1 MTNWTGKPM
10 IQARIMP
17 VCWIV
22 AGGRGLEPLPHGSC
36 FVADFYKGKALMKA
50 GFVAALVIL
59 SCMPM
64 AHAETA
70 YYRDP
75 SVQGNTLVFSA
86 EGDLWRVPLAGG
98 TAQRLTSNAG
108 EESQASISA
117 DGRRIAFVGSYD
129 ASPEVYV
136 MPIDGGS
143 PKRLSFDGASVRV
156 LGWTPAN
163 EVLYA
168 TTAVTGPGS
177 SMVLRAVNPN
187 TLAQRSL
194 PFADANQA
202 SFDAGNGSIFFTRFG
217 LHITGDHARGYKGG
231 AMAQIWR
238 APVDGSAEATRL
250 DAEIDASLRRPMW
263 WQGRLY
269 HLSDE
274 TGSDNL
280 WSMTADGGDRRA
292 LTSFSE
298 FEVRDPQLQ
307 DGHIVY
313 QYGADIHDIN
323 LATGKDRLVPIN
335 LASDFEQRR
344 TRWLEKPLDYL
355 DDATLNSDG
364 SRAILVARGAATYAA
379 TDARRRIDIS
389 VPKDARIRA
398 AVPSIDGK
406 SILAISD
413 VDGREEIWR
422 FPADGSGPGEALTHD
437 SNVRRWHLYL
447 SPDGRS
453 LAFDDKRARLSILDL
468 ATRKI
473 RVLDQAH
480 FGGDD
485 VYTSVSWSADSKT
498 LAAARPDS
506 REGRPQIVLFARDGS
521 QKAVVSSDRY
531 ESGSAAFSRDGKW
544 LYFLSNR
551 AFTATPQAPWGDR
564 NMGPGFDRR
573 TKIYAL
579 ALQADNRFPFQPV
592 DELSKDDKNESKD
605 KDDNKEDK
613 KKSDSKS
620 PSLPSIAWSG
630 LAERLHEVPADAG
643 NYRSLAIDDKRLY
656 YIDEG
661 SGADAHPQ
669 LKTLAIGNDGD
680 EAKSFAE
687 DIGDYQL
694 SNDGKKLLLV
704 KWSKHGAGDMF
715 VVDTGAKAPDKMDKD
730 KLRVSDWRLAI
741 DPRAE
746 WRQMFTDAWRMHR
759 EFSFDPGM
767 RGVDWDAVYAR
778 YQPLLSRVADR
789 NELEDLTGQMTAEL
803 GILHSQV
810 RGGDTR
816 KDDEVAKPAALG
828 ADLVAVSNGLKIA
841 HIYRSDPELPSERA
855 PLARPGV
862 DAREGDV
869 LTSINGQPIRNL
881 ADVADA
887 LANQAGKQVLLTL
900 NRAGDVRKTVA
911 TPVDS
916 RSESGLRY
924 GDWEQSRRDR
934 VLASGKGRI
943 GYLHLRAM
951 GSGDIADFA
960 REFYTNIYRDG
971 LIIDVRRNNGG
982 NIDSWIIEKL
992 LRRAWAF
999 WVYPDTPPEF
1009 NMQQTFRGHLAVL
1022 IDERTYS
1029 DGETFAAGI
1038 KALNLAPLIGQR
1050 TAGAGIWLSGRN
1062 PLIDG
1067 GIARIAEFPQFSAD
1081 NGRWLIEGKGVSPDI
1096 AVVNPP
1102 RATFNGADAQLD
1114 AALKYLE
1121 DKMAAEPIKEATPQA
1136 IPARGEPGWDM
1147 QQ

>member
-1 MTNWTGKPM
+1 
-10 IQARIMP
+10 
-17 VCWIV
+17 
-22 AGGRGLEPLPHGSC
+22 
-36 FVADFYKGKALMKA
+36 MKA
-50 GFVAALVIL
+50 GIGAALVL
-59 SCMPM
+59 LLVGMAG
-64 AHAETA
+64 AHAESA
-70 YYRDP
+70 YYRAP
-75 SVQGNTLVFSA
+75 SAQGNNLVFTA
-86 EGDLWRVPLAGG
+86 EGDLWRVALAGG

-108 EESQASISA
+108 DEIEASISA
-117 DGRRIAFVGSYD
+117 DGRRIVFVGGYD

-143 PKRLSFDGASVRV
+143 PKRLSFDGATVHV
-156 LGWTPAN
+156 VGWTPRN
-163 EVLYA
+163 EVLYSS
-168 TTAVTGPGS
+168 TAVTGPGS
-177 SMVLRAVNPN
+177 STILRAVNPD
-187 TLAQRSL
+187 TLAQRTL

-202 SFDAGNGSIFFTRFG
+202 SFDAAAGSIFFTRFG
-217 LHITGDHARGYKGG
+217 LHITGDHARSYKGG

-238 APVDGSAEATRL
+238 APLDGSTEATRL
-250 DAEIDASLRRPMW
+250 ATDTTASLRNPMW
-263 WQGRLY
+263 WNGRLY

-280 WSMTADGGDRRA
+280 WSMAADGSDRHA
-292 LTSFSE
+292 VTSFTE

-307 DGHIVY
+307 NGRIVY
-313 QYGADIHDIN
+313 QYGADIRDID
-323 LATGKDRLVPIN
+323 LATATDRIVPIN
-335 LASDFEQRR
+335 LVSDFEQRR

-355 DDATLNSDG
+355 DDVALSADG
-364 SRAILVARGAATYAA
+364 SRTVLVARGAATLAA

-398 AVPSIDGK
+398 AVPSMDGR
-406 SILAISD
+406 SIYAISD
-413 VDGREEIWR
+413 IGGHEEIWR
-422 FPADGSGPGEALTHD
+422 FPADGSGPGEALTRD
-437 SNVRRWHLYL
+437 SSVRRWHLYL
-447 SPDGRS
+447 SPDGKS

-468 ATRKI
+468 DTRKI
-473 RVLDQAH
+473 RVIDEAH

-485 VYTSVSWSADSKT
+485 VYASANWSADSKV
-498 LAAARPDS
+498 LAVARADS
-506 REGRPQIVLFARDGS
+506 REGRSQVLVLARDGS

-531 ESGSAAFSRDGKW
+531 ESGSAVFSRDGKW

-551 AFTATPQAPWGDR
+551 EFSATPQAPWGDR
-564 NMGPGFDRR
+564 NMGPSFDRR

-579 ALQADNRFPFQPV
+579 ALQADNRFPFQPD
-592 DELSKDDKNESKD
+592 DELNKDDKEAGSDKDEENKNDKKESK
-605 KDDNKEDK
+605 E
-613 KKSDSKS
+613 
-620 PSLPSIAWSG
+620 PVLPAIAWNG
-630 LAERLHEVPADAG
+630 LAERLFEVPAAAG
-643 NYRSLAIDDKRLY
+643 NFRSLSIDEKRLY
-656 YIDEG
+656 FVDEG

-669 LKTLAIGNDGD
+669 LKTLALGNDGD
-680 EAKSFAE
+680 EAKIFAE
-687 DIGDYQL
+687 EIESYQL
-694 SNDGKKLLLV
+694 STDAKKLLLV
-704 KWSKHGAGDMF
+704 KWSEKGAGAMF
-715 VVDTGAKAPDKMDKD
+715 VVDAGDKAPEKMDKS

-746 WRQMFTDAWRMHR
+746 WRQMFNDAWRMHR

-767 RGVDWDAVYAR
+767 RGVDWDAVHSR
-778 YQPLLSRVADR
+778 YLPLLTRVADR

-810 RGGDTR
+810 RGGDKR
-816 KDDEVAKPAALG
+816 SDDEVAKPSALG
-828 ADLVAVSNGLKIA
+828 ADLVAVANGLKIA
-841 HIYRSDPELPSERA
+841 HIYRSDPELPNDRA

-869 LTSINGQPIRNL
+869 LTAINGQPVRNL
-881 ADVADA
+881 ADVADG
-887 LANQAGKQVLLTL
+887 LANQAGKQVLLAL
-900 NRAGDVRKTVA
+900 NRNGEARKTVA

-916 RSESGLRY
+916 RIESGLRY
-924 GDWEQSRRDR
+924 GDWEQSRRER
-934 VLASGKGRI
+934 VLESSKGRI

-951 GSGDIADFA
+951 GPGDIASFA
-960 REFYTNIYRDG
+960 REFYTNINRDG

-999 WVYPDTPPEF
+999 WVYPGSPPEF

-1062 PLIDG
+1062 PLVDG
-1067 GIARIAEFPQFSAD
+1067 GMARVAEFPQFSAE
-1081 NGRWLIEGKGVSPDI
+1081 NGRWLIEGRGVSPDI

-1102 RATFNGADAQLD
+1102 LATFNGGDAQLD

-1121 DKMAAEPIKEATPQA
+1121 SKMAAEPIKAIAPQA
-1136 IPARGEPGWDM
+1136 IPPRGEPGWDM
-1147 QQ
+1147 H

>member
-1 MTNWTGKPM
+1 
-10 IQARIMP
+10 
-17 VCWIV
+17 
-22 AGGRGLEPLPHGSC
+22 
-36 FVADFYKGKALMKA
+36 MKSL
-50 GFVAALVIL
+50 FAALL
-59 SCMPM
+59 LLM
-64 AHAETA
+64 ACPYGARAEPVYA
-70 YYRDP
+70 RGP
-75 SVQGNTLVFSA
+75 SLHGDTLVFTA
-86 EGDLWRVPLAGG
+86 EGDLWRVALAGG

-108 EESQASISA
+108 EEIEASISA
-117 DGRRIAFVGSYD
+117 DGRRIAFVGGYD

-143 PKRLSFDGASVRV
+143 PKRLSFDGAAVHV
-156 LGWTPAN
+156 VGWTPEN

-168 TTAVTGPGS
+168 SAAVTGPGS
-177 SMVLRAVNPN
+177 STILRAVNPD
-187 TLAQRSL
+187 TLAQRTL

-202 SFDAGNGSIFFTRFG
+202 SFDASSGSIFFTRFG

-238 APVDGSAEATRL
+238 APIAGDSEASRL
-250 DAEIDASLRRPMW
+250 AADVNASLRRPMW

-274 TGSDNL
+274 SGSDNL
-280 WSMTADGGDRRA
+280 WSMAADGSDRQA
-292 LTSFSE
+292 LTTFSE

-307 DGHIVY
+307 NGHIVY
-313 QYGADIHDIN
+313 QYGADIREID
-323 LATGKDRLVPIN
+323 LASGKDRIVPIN
-335 LASDFEQRR
+335 LVSDFEQRR

-355 DDATLNSDG
+355 DDVALSADG
-364 SRAILVARGAATYAA
+364 SRTVLVARGAATLAA
-379 TDARRRIDIS
+379 TDARRRIDIAL
-389 VPKDARIRA
+389 PKDARIRA
-398 AVPSIDGK
+398 AVPGTDGK
-406 SILAISD
+406 SIYAISD
-413 VDGREEIWR
+413 IGGHEEIWR
-422 FPADGSGPGEALTHD
+422 FPADGSRPGEALTRD

-447 SPDGRS
+447 SPDGKS

-468 ATRKI
+468 DTRKI
-473 RVLDQAH
+473 RVIDEAH
-480 FGGDD
+480 FGADD
-485 VYTSVSWSADSKT
+485 IYASVNWSTDSQYLAVARADS
-498 LAAARPDS
+498 S
-506 REGRPQIVLFARDGS
+506 EGRSQIVVIARDGS

-531 ESGSAAFSRDGKW
+531 ESSSAAFSRNGKW

-551 AFTATPQAPWGDR
+551 EFTATPSAPWGDR

-579 ALQADNRFPFQPV
+579 ALQEGNRFAFQPA
-592 DELSKDDKNESKD
+592 DELSKDEKDSSKD
-605 KDDNKEDK
+605 KSKDEDK
-613 KKSDSKS
+613 KDEKKESKK
-620 PSLPSIAWSG
+620 PMLPAIAWNG
-630 LAERLHEVPADAG
+630 LADRLFEVPGDAG
-643 NYRSLAIDDKRLY
+643 NFRSLSVDDKRLY
-656 YIDEG
+656 FIDAG
-661 SGADAHPQ
+661 SGGDAHPQ
-669 LKTLAIGNDGD
+669 LKTLVLGNDGD
-680 EAKSFAE
+680 EAKTFADE
-687 DIGDYQL
+687 IRSYQL
-694 SNDGKKLLLV
+694 STDAKKLLLV
-704 KWSKHGAGDMF
+704 KWSEKGAGAMF
-715 VVDTGAKAPDKMDKD
+715 VVDAGEKAPEKMDKS

-746 WRQMFTDAWRMHR
+746 WRQMFNDAWRMHR
-759 EFSFDPGM
+759 EFSFDPAM
-767 RGVDWDAVYAR
+767 RGVDWKAVHAR
-778 YQPLLSRVADR
+778 YLPLLTRVADR
-789 NELEDLTGQMTAEL
+789 ADLEDLTGQMTAEL

-810 RGGDTR
+810 RGGEKRRDN
-816 KDDEVAKPAALG
+816 EVAKPAALG
-828 ADLVAVSNGLKIA
+828 ADLVAVAHGLKLA
-841 HIYRSDPELPSERA
+841 HIYRSDPELPNERA

-869 LTSINGQPIRNL
+869 LTAINGQPVRNL

-887 LANQAGKQVLLTL
+887 LANQAGKQILLAL
-900 NRAGDVRKTVA
+900 SRNGEVRKTVA

-916 RSESGLRY
+916 RGESGLRY

-934 VLASGKGRI
+934 VLESGKGRI

-960 REFYTNIYRDG
+960 REFYTNVHRDG

-999 WVYPDTPPEF
+999 WVYPESPTEF

-1038 KALNLAPLIGQR
+1038 KALKLGPLIGQR

-1067 GIARIAEFPQFSAD
+1067 GIARVAEFPQFDAAS
-1081 NGRWLIEGKGVSPDI
+1081 GRWIIEGRGVSPDI

-1102 RATFNGADAQLD
+1102 LATFNGGDAQLD

-1121 DKMAAEPIKEATPQA
+1121 DKMAAEPIKSVTPQA
-1136 IPARGEPGWDM
+1136 IPPRGEPAWDM
-1147 QQ
+1147 QP

>member
-1 MTNWTGKPM
+1 
-10 IQARIMP
+10 
-17 VCWIV
+17 
-22 AGGRGLEPLPHGSC
+22 
-36 FVADFYKGKALMKA
+36 MKSV
-50 GFVAALVIL
+50 FAALL
-59 SCMPM
+59 LLM
-64 AHAETA
+64 ACPYGARAESIYA
-70 YYRDP
+70 RGP
-75 SVQGNTLVFSA
+75 SLHGDTLVFTA

-108 EESQASISA
+108 EESQASISP

-136 MPIDGGS
+136 MPIDGGA
-143 PKRLSFDGASVRV
+143 PKRLSFDGAGVRV
-156 LGWTPAN
+156 VGWTPAN
-163 EVLYA
+163 EVLFA
-168 TTAVTGPGS
+168 STAVTGPGS
-177 SMVLRAVNPN
+177 SMILRAVNPD
-187 TLAQRSL
+187 TLIQRSL

-202 SFDAGNGSIFFTRFG
+202 SFDAKSGSIFFTRFG

-231 AMAQIWR
+231 AMAQLWR
-238 APVDGSAEATRL
+238 APADGSAEATRL
-250 DAEIDASLRRPMW
+250 DADVNASLRRPMW
-263 WQGRLY
+263 WKGRLY

-280 WSMTADGGDRRA
+280 WSMGADGSDRRA
-292 LTSFSE
+292 LTSFNA

-313 QYGADIHDIN
+313 QYGADIRDID
-323 LATGKDRLVPIN
+323 LATGTDRVVPID
-335 LASDFEQRR
+335 LVSDFEQRR

-355 DDATLNSDG
+355 DDVALNADG
-364 SRAILVARGAATYAA
+364 SRAVLVARGSATYAA
-379 TDARRRIDIS
+379 TDARRRIDIA

-398 AVPSIDGK
+398 AVPSSDGK
-406 SILAISD
+406 SIYAISD
-413 VDGREEIWR
+413 IGGHEEIWR
-422 FPADGSGPGEALTHD
+422 FPADGSGPGEALTRD
-437 SNVRRWHLYL
+437 SNIRRWHLYL
-447 SPDGRS
+447 SPDGKS
-453 LAFDDKRARLSILDL
+453 LAFDDKRARLSVLDL
-468 ATRKI
+468 GTRKI
-473 RVLDQAH
+473 RVVDESH

-485 VYTSVSWSADSKT
+485 VYASVNWSADSKT
-498 LAAARPDS
+498 LAVARPDS
-506 REGRPQIVLFARDGS
+506 REGRPQIVLVALDGS

-531 ESGSAAFSRDGKW
+531 ESGWGVFSRDGKW

-551 AFTATPQAPWGDR
+551 EFATIPQAPWGDR
-564 NMGPGFDRR
+564 NMGPTFDRR

-579 ALQADNRFPFQPV
+579 ALQPGNRFAFQPA
-592 DELSKDDKNESKD
+592 DELNKDDKDSGKD
-605 KDDNKEDK
+605 KDEDKKDDK
-613 KKSDSKS
+613 KKSDAKT
-620 PSLPSIAWSG
+620 PPLPAIAWNG
-630 LAERLHEVPADAG
+630 LSQRLYEVPADAG
-643 NYRSLAIDDKRLY
+643 NYRSLTIDDKRLY
-656 YIDEG
+656 FLDEG
-661 SGADAHPQ
+661 VADAHPQ
-669 LKTLAIGNDGD
+669 LKTLVLGNDGD
-680 EAKSFAE
+680 EAKTFAE
-687 DIGDYQL
+687 DIGRYQL
-694 SNDGKKLLLV
+694 SADAKKLLLV
-704 KWSKHGAGDMF
+704 KWSEHGAGAMF
-715 VVDTGAKAPDKMDKD
+715 IVDAGDKAPDKMDKS

-746 WRQMFTDAWRMHR
+746 WKQMFNDAWRMHR

-778 YQPLLSRVADR
+778 YEPLLARVADR

-810 RGGDTR
+810 RGGDKR
-816 KDDEVAKPAALG
+816 RDDEVAKPAALG
-828 ADLVAVSNGLKIA
+828 ADLVAVGDGLKIA
-841 HIYRSDPELPSERA
+841 HIYRSDPELPNERA

-869 LTSINGQPIRNL
+869 LTAINGRPVRTL

-887 LANQAGKQVLLTL
+887 LANQAGKQVLLAL
-900 NRAGDVRKTVA
+900 SRAGDARKTVA
-911 TPVDS
+911 TAIDS
-916 RSESGLRY
+916 RGESDLRY

-934 VLASGKGRI
+934 VLDSGKGRI

-960 REFYTNIYRDG
+960 REFYTNIHRDG

-992 LRRAWAF
+992 LRRSWAF
-999 WVYPDTPPEF
+999 WVYPDSPPEF

-1050 TAGAGIWLSGRN
+1050 TSGAGIWLSGRN

-1067 GIARIAEFPQFSAD
+1067 GMARVAEFPQFSAE
-1081 NGRWLIEGKGVSPDI
+1081 NGRWLIEGRGVSPDM

-1102 RATFNGADAQLD
+1102 QATFNGGDAQLD

-1121 DKMAAEPIKEATPQA
+1121 DKMAAEPIKSVTPQA
-1136 IPARGEPGWDM
+1136 IPPRGEPAWDLHP
-1147 QQ
+1147 